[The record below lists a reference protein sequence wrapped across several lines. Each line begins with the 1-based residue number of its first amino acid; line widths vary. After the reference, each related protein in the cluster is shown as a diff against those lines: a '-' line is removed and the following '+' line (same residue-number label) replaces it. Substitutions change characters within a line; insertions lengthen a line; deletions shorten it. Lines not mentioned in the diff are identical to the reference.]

1 MIHITIRLKRTF
13 VIADIHGCFKSL
25 KALIED
31 QLKPLPEDQLIFLGD
46 YIDRGPDSKSVIN
59 YLIQINNTYR
69 NTVFLRG
76 NHEQMF
82 IDAQT
87 SMQAHTQWVRAGGE
101 EVLVSYG
108 LKNSDT
114 IPFHFKDFILN
125 TTYYHQT
132 EQHIFVHAG
141 LNNFAPF
148 PFKDYNAMMWIREF
162 EVTSALTNGRVL
174 MHGHTP
180 TSLEEIQEQILNASK
195 QYVICLD
202 NGCVFKGKREG
213 LGNLVALEIETN
225 RLFIQHNIDF

>member
-1 MIHITIRLKRTF
+1 LKRTF
-13 VIADIHGCFKSL
+13 VIADIHGCYKSL
-25 KALIED
+25 KALIIDQIKPTHED
-31 QLKPLPEDQLIFLGD
+31 QFIFLGD

-59 YLIQINNTYR
+59 YLIQLNNEYK

-87 SMQAHTQWVRAGGE
+87 SMQAHNQWVRAGGE

-114 IPFHFKDFILN
+114 IPFHVKDFILN

-132 EQHIFVHAG
+132 SKHIFVHAG
-141 LNNFAPF
+141 LNNFATF

-162 EVTSALTNGRVL
+162 EVTPDLTGGRIL
-174 MHGHTP
+174 IHGHTP
-180 TSLEEIQEQILNASK
+180 TALEEIQLQISNATK

-213 LGNLVALEIETN
+213 LGDLVALEIETN
-225 RLFIQHNIDF
+225 RLYIQHNIDF